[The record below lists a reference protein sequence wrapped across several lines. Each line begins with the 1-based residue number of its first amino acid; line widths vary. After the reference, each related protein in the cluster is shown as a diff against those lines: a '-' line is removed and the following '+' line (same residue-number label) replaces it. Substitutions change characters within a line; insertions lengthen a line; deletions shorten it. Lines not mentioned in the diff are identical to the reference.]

1 MAIRPVDIRRKE
13 FKSGLRGYDANQVDD
28 FLDEVA
34 DEFERTFAENQR
46 MLEEMTSLRER
57 LQQFEELEASIQEA
71 LVQAQQVARDLRR
84 NAGKEAELIVREAK
98 EQSHRILADS
108 SGRVE
113 RVQESYEVLRKAK
126 QDFSNDFRHLLK
138 SYLAVMD
145 NADVAS
151 AKEIEASLRER
162 LDLESVATARQA
174 AETRGLDETRGLQ
187 AESEEPAREEHG
199 LEERVEERGLEE
211 RVEERVF
218 EGHAREERGGEERRE
233 TTAAGPLAEDE
244 ESSVEAQRIETSTT
258 PSGGATGA
266 SRERGPQPEAEE
278 PEVDPSSVES
288 PAGQQSASD
297 EAATAAPGSDIVEEV
312 EREEAMPAGDNRAA
326 DEFFEEG
333 RPQQPA
339 EEPEE
344 RRIFRASRFLRR
356 RG

>member
-174 AETRGLDETRGLQ
+174 AETRGLEETRGLQ
-187 AESEEPAREEHG
+187 AESEEPAREEH
-199 LEERVEERGLEE
+199 ELEE

-244 ESSVEAQRIETSTT
+244 ESSVEDQRIETAAT

-266 SRERGPQPEAEE
+266 SREREPQPEAEE
-278 PEVDPSSVES
+278 PEVDPASVES
-288 PAGQQSASD
+288 PAGQQGASD

-312 EREEAMPAGDNRAA
+312 EREEAMPAGENRAA

-333 RPQQPA
+333 RRQQPV

>member
-174 AETRGLDETRGLQ
+174 AETRGLDEAWSLED
-187 AESEEPAREEHG
+187 ESEEH
-199 LEERVEERGLEE
+199 EREE

-233 TTAAGPLAEDE
+233 ATAAGPLAEGE
-244 ESSVEAQRIETSTT
+244 ESSVEAQRIETAAS

-266 SRERGPQPEAEE
+266 SRECGPQPEGEE
-278 PEVDPSSVES
+278 PEVDPASVES

-297 EAATAAPGSDIVEEV
+297 EAATVAPESDIVEEV
-312 EREEAMPAGDNRAA
+312 DREEAMPTEENRAA

-333 RPQQPA
+333 RPQQPP

>member
-1 MAIRPVDIRRKE
+1 MAIRPIDIRRKE

-34 DEFERTFAENQR
+34 DEFERIFAENQR
-46 MLEEMTSLRER
+46 MLEEITSLRER

-126 QDFSNDFRHLLK
+126 QDFANDFRHLLK

-174 AETRGLDETRGLQ
+174 AESRGLNETRTLQ
-187 AESEEPAREEHG
+187 DESGERAPGAYGPEEGE
-199 LEERVEERGLEE
+199 LEGQGGERRHEERG
-211 RVEERVF
+211 VD
-218 EGHAREERGGEERRE
+218 ERGTEEHRQ
-233 TTAAGPLAEDE
+233 TAATGPLAEAV
-244 ESSVEAQRIETSTT
+244 ESEAEGGWRVEVPST
-258 PSGGATGA
+258 PSGEPH
-266 SRERGPQPEAEE
+266 REPAPEPEVEE
-278 PEVDPSSVES
+278 PEVEPSNVES
-288 PAGQQSASD
+288 RPP
-297 EAATAAPGSDIVEEV
+297 EAPTTAPGRSGIDEEV
-312 EREEAMPAGDNRAA
+312 DREEGMAAGENHAA

-333 RPQQPA
+333 RPHQPTQ
-339 EEPEE
+339 ETEE

>member
-126 QDFSNDFRHLLK
+126 QNFSNDFRHLLK

-174 AETRGLDETRGLQ
+174 AETRGLDE
-187 AESEEPAREEHG
+187 AWSPEDESEKH
-199 LEERVEERGLEE
+199 EREE

-218 EGHAREERGGEERRE
+218 EGHAREEHGGEERRE

-244 ESSVEAQRIETSTT
+244 ESSTEAQQIETTAT
-258 PSGGATGA
+258 PSGEATGA

-278 PEVDPSSVES
+278 PEVDPASVEN
-288 PAGQQSASD
+288 PAGQQSTSD
-297 EAATAAPGSDIVEEV
+297 EAATAASGSDIVEDV
-312 EREEAMPAGDNRAA
+312 EREEAMPAGENRAA

-333 RPQQPA
+333 RVQQPP
-339 EEPEE
+339 EEPEA

>member
-1 MAIRPVDIRRKE
+1 
-13 FKSGLRGYDANQVDD
+13 
-28 FLDEVA
+28 
-34 DEFERTFAENQR
+34 

-174 AETRGLDETRGLQ
+174 AETRGLDEAWSLED
-187 AESEEPAREEHG
+187 ESEEHEG
-199 LEERVEERGLEE
+199 EE

-233 TTAAGPLAEDE
+233 ATAAGPLAEDE
-244 ESSVEAQRIETSTT
+244 ESSVEAQRIETAAS

-266 SRERGPQPEAEE
+266 SRERGPQPEGEE
-278 PEVDPSSVES
+278 PEVDPASVES

-297 EAATAAPGSDIVEEV
+297 EAATVAPESDIVEEV
-312 EREEAMPAGDNRAA
+312 DREEAMPTEENRAA

-333 RPQQPA
+333 RPQQPS

>member
-174 AETRGLDETRGLQ
+174 AETRGLDEAWSLED
-187 AESEEPAREEHG
+187 ESEEDESEEH
-199 LEERVEERGLEE
+199 EREE

-233 TTAAGPLAEDE
+233 ATAAGPLAEDE
-244 ESSVEAQRIETSTT
+244 ESSVEAQRIETAAA
-258 PSGGATGA
+258 PSGEATGA

-278 PEVDPSSVES
+278 PEVDPASVES

-312 EREEAMPAGDNRAA
+312 EREEAMPAGENRAA

-333 RPQQPA
+333 RRQQPV

>member
-13 FKSGLRGYDANQVDD
+13 FK
-28 FLDEVA
+28 
-34 DEFERTFAENQR
+34 RTFAENQR

-138 SYLAVMD
+138 SYLTVMD

-174 AETRGLDETRGLQ
+174 AETRGLDESRGLQ
-187 AESEEPAREEHG
+187 DESTERAPEAHG
-199 LEERVEERGLEE
+199 LEERELEEQGGERRRDERGLD
-211 RVEERVF
+211 
-218 EGHAREERGGEERRE
+218 ERGLGERSEP
-233 TTAAGPLAEDE
+233 AASGPLAEGAESVTESGGRRVE
-244 ESSVEAQRIETSTT
+244 EVPST
-258 PSGGATGA
+258 PSGEPH
-266 SRERGPQPEAEE
+266 REPAPEPEVEE
-278 PEVDPSSVES
+278 PEVE
-288 PAGQQSASD
+288 PASIEGRPP
-297 EAATAAPGSDIVEEV
+297 EAPTTAPDRSGIDEEV
-312 EREEAMPAGDNRAA
+312 DREEGMAAGENHAA
-326 DEFFEEG
+326 DEFFAEG
-333 RPQQPA
+333 RPQQPH
-339 EEPEE
+339 EETEE
-344 RRIFRASRFLRR
+344 RRIFRASRF
-356 RG
+356 

>member
-46 MLEEMTSLRER
+46 VLEEITSLRER

-174 AETRGLDETRGLQ
+174 AETRGLHEAWSLED
-187 AESEEPAREEHG
+187 ESEEH
-199 LEERVEERGLEE
+199 EREE

-244 ESSVEAQRIETSTT
+244 ESSVEDQRIETAAA
-258 PSGGATGA
+258 PSGEVTAA

-278 PEVDPSSVES
+278 PEVDPASVES
-288 PAGQQSASD
+288 PAAQQSASD
-297 EAATAAPGSDIVEEV
+297 EAGTAASGSDIVEEV
-312 EREEAMPAGDNRAA
+312 EREEAMPAGENRAA

-333 RPQQPA
+333 RVQQPP
-339 EEPEE
+339 EEPEA

>member
-174 AETRGLDETRGLQ
+174 AETRGLDEAWSLED
-187 AESEEPAREEHG
+187 ESEEDESEEH
-199 LEERVEERGLEE
+199 EREE

-244 ESSVEAQRIETSTT
+244 ESSVEAQRIETAAS

-266 SRERGPQPEAEE
+266 SRERGPQPEGEE
-278 PEVDPSSVES
+278 PEVDPASVES

-297 EAATAAPGSDIVEEV
+297 EAATVAPGSDIVEEV
-312 EREEAMPAGDNRAA
+312 DREEAMPTEENRAA

-333 RPQQPA
+333 RPQQPP